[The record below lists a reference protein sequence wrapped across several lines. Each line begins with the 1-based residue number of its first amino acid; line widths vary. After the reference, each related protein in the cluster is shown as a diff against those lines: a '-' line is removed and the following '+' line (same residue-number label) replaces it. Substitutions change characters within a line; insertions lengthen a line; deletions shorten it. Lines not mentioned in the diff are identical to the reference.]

1 MRTRLYMK
9 SFSEVCLKTAA
20 SLHTTGSPSGVSWNR
35 KSPAY
40 FLSYTN
46 KYITTIKTRDQYRTR
61 FSADYKQ
68 VTRCNRFERKAL
80 LYDAD
85 KISSLFYFLIH
96 RNCQSPFIYFSSRP
110 QTCVRSSPSLQSGP
124 AVCHNKLLKYF
135 RIIHCLYS
143 VFRDRNVDI
152 SNVPVVSFYC

>member
-9 SFSEVCLKTAA
+9 SFSEECLKTAA

-40 FLSYTN
+40 FLSDTN

-96 RNCQSPFIYFSSRP
+96 RNCQSQTSLTETLATTTHLYIFISSTNLCEKFSFSLEW
-110 QTCVRSSPSLQSGP
+110 TCSLSQQAP
-124 AVCHNKLLKYF
+124 K
-135 RIIHCLYS
+135 
-143 VFRDRNVDI
+143 VF
-152 SNVPVVSFYC
+152 

>member
-1 MRTRLYMK
+1 MVSISKDLEYHHNTDKLDMRTRLYMK
-9 SFSEVCLKTAA
+9 SFSEECLKTAA

-85 KISSLFYFLIH
+85 KISSLFYFIIH
-96 RNCQSPFIYFSSRP
+96 WNCQSQTLLLVLPIYIFFISSTNLCEKFSFSLEW
-110 QTCVRSSPSLQSGP
+110 TCSLSQQAP
-124 AVCHNKLLKYF
+124 K
-135 RIIHCLYS
+135 
-143 VFRDRNVDI
+143 VF
-152 SNVPVVSFYC
+152 

>member
-1 MRTRLYMK
+1 MCSVKKDLEYHYNTDKLDMRTRLYMK
-9 SFSEVCLKTAA
+9 SFSEECLKTAA

-96 RNCQSPFIYFSSRP
+96 WNCQSQTLLTETLATTTHLYIFHLVHKPVWEVLLLFRVDLQFVTTSS
-110 QTCVRSSPSLQSGP
+110 
-124 AVCHNKLLKYF
+124 
-135 RIIHCLYS
+135 
-143 VFRDRNVDI
+143 
-152 SNVPVVSFYC
+152 